1 MIDQY
6 SHRLR
11 CSMGT
16 QHQHAVN
23 DALTALGIT
32 TRCVVAQED
41 QSIYVTPED
50 AERAEMIA
58 HRVEERSKT
67 WEHVLRLA
75 VLMEHK
81 FSLNRRKGDREG
93 WLSMTPDEIMTKLRR
108 EVVELEQ
115 AYAEWQD
122 RPDGAHAR
130 AVALEAADVA
140 NYCVE
145 LADRVGGL

>member
-6 SHRLR
+6 SYRLR

-23 DALTALGIT
+23 DALAALGIT

-41 QSIYVTPED
+41 QAIYVTPED

-58 HRVEERSKT
+58 QRVEERSKT
-67 WEHVLRLA
+67 WEHVMRLA

-93 WLSMTPDEIMTKLRR
+93 WLALDPHDILDKL
-108 EVVELEQ
+108 EAEGVELSS
-115 AYAEWQD
+115 ALFEWLVD
-122 RPDGAHAR
+122 PTPEHAR